1 MPVPEVCEQT
11 GITLTRYMCEVARA
25 NPELQELESLLA
37 AIQTAGK
44 TINSLVN
51 RAHITGLVGYADGG
65 GSINVQG
72 EEQKTL
78 DIVTN
83 DVLKKALRFT
93 GKMGVI
99 ASEEEDNPVDTSD
112 MAGLP
117 AYETTA
123 LMDETGRYTAVFDPL
138 DGSSNV
144 DAGIPTGTIFGIF
157 DAQDCLLP
165 EEACDTADEKFTG
178 DTAECSVDAPSAECL
193 AATLQPGTSLVAS
206 GTSCTRA
213 RRSSRSHSAPAC
225 RRAQTRRATRRA
237 IRRRAPTDMRSS
249 LQIFTLDISIGEFV
263 LTHPDVQLPRRG
275 GIYSFNE
282 ANRVY
287 WDPPLR
293 SYVEDIQQGL
303 GERQAVQLAVHWL
316 DGRRRPPHAA
326 LRRHL
331 RLPRRREEH
340 ERQAAAAVRG
350 GADGVPDRAGGR
362 PRAHRL
368 TRIHPIPQNVHQ
380 RVPVILGSPDD
391 VREVRARH
399 RCIPPTPP
407 SLNLYSPPP
416 PPRSSAAATRSL
428 MGSNTMGD
436 SDEAAAIRARCFTRR
451 RRASRSTRR
460 WTACPTR
467 SRSTRRRRTRR
478 QGGQDRDAENT

>member
-1 MPVPEVCEQT
+1 M
-11 GITLTRYMCEVARA
+11 ARA

-157 DAQDCLLP
+157 GAQDCLLP
-165 EEACDTADEKFTG
+165 EEVRHRRRKVSPATPP
-178 DTAECSVDAPSAECL
+178 SAPS
-193 AATLQPGTSLVAS
+193 TRRRPSAS
-206 GTSCTRA
+206 RRRCSRAPRSSRAGTSCTRA
-213 RRSSRSHSAPAC
+213 RPSSRLGA
-225 RRAQTRRATRRA
+225 RRLGAGV
-237 IRRRAPTDMRSS
+237 
-249 LQIFTLDISIGEFV
+249 QIFTLDISIGEFV
-263 LTHPDVQLPRRG
+263 LTHPDVQLPSRG

-287 WDPPLR
+287 WDPLR

-303 GERQAVQLAVHWL
+303 GESGKRYSSRYI
-316 DGRRRPPHAA
+316 GRWSATSTARCSTAA
-326 LRRHL
+326 
-331 RLPRRREEH
+331 
-340 ERQAAAAVRG
+340 
-350 GADGVPDRAGGR
+350 
-362 PRAHRL
+362 
-368 TRIHPIPQNVHQ
+368 
-380 RVPVILGSPDD
+380 
-391 VREVRARH
+391 
-399 RCIPPTPP
+399 
-407 SLNLYSPPP
+407 
-416 PPRSSAAATRSL
+416 SSATSPTRRTRTASC
-428 MGSNTMGD
+428 G
-436 SDEAAAIRARCFTRR
+436 CCTRR
-451 RRASRSTRR
+451 RR
-460 WTACPTR
+460 W
-467 SRSTRRRRTRR
+467 RT
-478 QGGQDRDAENT
+478 

>member
-1 MPVPEVCEQT
+1 MFVSAILSPTLVMRTPPHTTRSADAVRMAATMAPPSAQPGATRILVPEFPEVCEQT

-206 GTSCTRA
+206 GYILYSSSTFFALTLGAGVQARANSARNSLGAQFGAVLRLTCGPPYRSLRSTSQSA
-213 RRSSRSHSAPAC
+213 SSSSRTPTSSC
-225 RRAQTRRATRRA
+225 R
-237 IRRRAPTDMRSS
+237 
-249 LQIFTLDISIGEFV
+249 
-263 LTHPDVQLPRRG
+263 
-275 GIYSFNE
+275 
-282 ANRVY
+282 
-287 WDPPLR
+287 
-293 SYVEDIQQGL
+293 
-303 GERQAVQLAVHWL
+303 
-316 DGRRRPPHAA
+316 
-326 LRRHL
+326 
-331 RLPRRREEH
+331 
-340 ERQAAAAVRG
+340 AAAASTRSTRPTACTGTRRCGATSRTSSRG
-350 GADGVPDRAGGR
+350 SARAASG
-362 PRAHRL
+362 
-368 TRIHPIPQNVHQ
+368 T
-380 RVPVILGSPDD
+380 
-391 VREVRARH
+391 ARGTLARWSATSTA
-399 RCIPPTPP
+399 RCSTAASSATPPT
-407 SLNLYSPPP
+407 
-416 PPRSSAAATRSL
+416 RRTRTASC
-428 MGSNTMGD
+428 G
-436 SDEAAAIRARCFTRR
+436 CCTRR
-451 RRASRSTRR
+451 RR
-460 WTACPTR
+460 W
-467 SRSTRRRRTRR
+467 RT
-478 QGGQDRDAENT
+478 